1 MSESPQTANRVTRL
15 YDLPS
20 HSLPVDP
27 RDRRD
32 IGPDGLKRAPRLD
45 GADVMPARLDLWP
58 SSILAFF
65 MEGFA
70 LYAASYHASPHAIA
84 ASPADTSRA
93 EASAPQQ
100 EVVSWH
106 ARRRAMAIV
115 SSAMHSGVP
124 EFEDDINRAA
134 PGSETASGDTSFDA
148 GRSRAVVGRP
158 SVGTPSQ
165 ADGHRGAASVRSKRR
180 SLPWWKPIA
189 GHRGISASPTDLGS
203 SRSRGTAVIADV
215 INCAISNSARSC
227 WA

>member
-1 MSESPQTANRVTRL
+1 MSKSPQTAKRVAGL
-15 YDLPS
+15 YDLPNR
-20 HSLPVDP
+20 SLPVDP

-32 IGPDGLKRAPRLD
+32 IGHDGLKRAPRLD

-100 EVVSWH
+100 EEVSWH

-115 SSAMHSGVP
+115 SSAMYSGVA
-124 EFEDDINRAA
+124 ELEDDINRAA
-134 PGSETASGDTSFDA
+134 PESETASGDTSFDA
-148 GRSRAVVGRP
+148 GRSNGR
-158 SVGTPSQ
+158 SWLTK
-165 ADGHRGAASVRSKRR
+165 AWHA
-180 SLPWWKPIA
+180 IA
-189 GHRGISASPTDLGS
+189 GRWAQGRREREIKKAFAAVMEADRRASRNFGIPHRSPIEE
-203 SRSRGTAVIADV
+203 V
-215 INCAISNSARSC
+215 ARYRRDC
-227 WA
+227 

>member
-148 GRSRAVVGRP
+148 GRSNGRSWP
-158 SVGTPSQ
+158 T
-165 ADGHRGAASVRSKRR
+165 KR
-180 SLPWWKPIA
+180 WHAIA
-189 GHRGISASPTDLGS
+189 GRWAQGRREREIKKAFAALVEADRRASRNFGIPH
-203 SRSRGTAVIADV
+203 RSRIE
-215 INCAISNSARSC
+215 
-227 WA
+227 